1 MEFSQHSRVWIY
13 QSDKKLTDEVVQQ
26 IQQQLDKFTT
36 GWTAHNNQLKAKGE
50 VRYNRFLIL
59 IVDESQAGASGCSID
74 KSVHFM
80 QQLEQHFNINLF
92 DRFNLAYR
100 DGEEILS
107 LPRHGF
113 EDLLKQGK
121 INTETIVY
129 NNMVQNLTELE
140 TKWEVPFKNSWH
152 IQLFRDLV
160 NA

>member
-1 MEFSQHSRVWIY
+1 MEFSQQSRVWIY
-13 QSDKKLTDEVVQQ
+13 QADKKLTDQEALL
-26 IQQQLDKFTT
+26 IQQELDKFAT

-80 QQLEQHFNINLF
+80 KQIEQHFNINLF

-107 LPRHGF
+107 LPRHAF
-113 EDLLKQGK
+113 EDMLKQGK

-140 TKWEVPFKNSWH
+140 SKWEVPFKNSWH

-160 NA
+160 IL